1 MQQKEMSKLHVTRFL
16 ECPAV
21 GRGGKQET
29 KMGMCGKAG
38 NATCDDPKY
47 VETGLNDPKYAE
59 IGLNN
64 PKYAEI
70 GPNDPKYG
78 KRRLACS
85 RLRYLCLSSLMSGAM
100 GWRGR
105 CCSTSSMFKLGRLAA
120 CQHLGENNWK
130 HMNRMKTDQDMDV
143 VRFMDHWATR
153 AIGTRAGKDKTI
165 RCGARFHHRMAP
177 TTRPTATY
185 C

>member
-47 VETGLNDPKYAE
+47 AE
-59 IGLNN
+59 IGL
-64 PKYAEI
+64 
-70 GPNDPKYG
+70 NDPKYG

-105 CCSTSSMFKLGRLAA
+105 WWCSTSSMFKLGRLAA

-130 HMNRMKTDQDMDV
+130 HMNRKKMDQDMDV
-143 VRFMDHWATR
+143 VRFMDHWTTR
-153 AIGTRAGKDKTI
+153 TIGTRARKDKTI
-165 RCGARFHHRMAP
+165 RCGARFHQRA
-177 TTRPTATY
+177 AQ
-185 C
+185 